1 MGWYSSRVSELNER
15 LNRASEGAPDTV
27 KRALSDAIVK
37 VGNAA
42 DQALSAMLDAS
53 ERTSAGNLGTQR
65 KWQERCATATAD
77 ISRAFGDAAKD
88 HMLSPALQLFWYQ
101 ALEHEMV
108 FFDSLAKVQT
118 PQLHDDLLVHQDL
131 LNKMLGE
138 LWDKWTFLLSK
149 DVVFE
154 NDQRQVVQQV
164 SRMAQSIVDELAPGV
179 LKRASEGVSRA
190 TAKSLDVALKLDDK
204 LLGGTGVDLAKQLV
218 SALFDVDIPDEIDRN
233 LLDAMQGDAEIYQVQ
248 KGHYRNLV
256 SVYQSLVQAEK
267 GSVLLLFNATRAEVD
282 TYRDKNDLGK
292 AKVTLDQAKGYLSDW
307 ASRVPSSAQRSEAS
321 SFKDKVC
328 SAIDTDWRLTEELDN
343 KFRDKFKGIFIQSL
357 GSETLEQLAESYLF
371 RQHLE
376 EVTRKDAAGKLKALP
391 GNLQSEVDG
400 ALERGLRPLDDL
412 VNRVPEEVREL
423 ARMKNQ
429 RFKEHVRARL
439 KDRIQALLPA
449 IIELAALWDP
459 NNLSRDFSREEL
471 EKALR

>member
-1 MGWYSSRVSELNER
+1 MGWYSSRVSELNEQ

-53 ERTSAGNLGTQR
+53 ERTSAGNLGTPR

-101 ALEHEMV
+101 ALEHEMA

-118 PQLHDDLLVHQDL
+118 PQLHDDLLV
-131 LNKMLGE
+131 
-138 LWDKWTFLLSK
+138 
-149 DVVFE
+149 
-154 NDQRQVVQQV
+154 
-164 SRMAQSIVDELAPGV
+164 
-179 LKRASEGVSRA
+179 
-190 TAKSLDVALKLDDK
+190 
-204 LLGGTGVDLAKQLV
+204 
-218 SALFDVDIPDEIDRN
+218 
-233 LLDAMQGDAEIYQVQ
+233 
-248 KGHYRNLV
+248 
-256 SVYQSLVQAEK
+256 
-267 GSVLLLFNATRAEVD
+267 
-282 TYRDKNDLGK
+282 
-292 AKVTLDQAKGYLSDW
+292 
-307 ASRVPSSAQRSEAS
+307 
-321 SFKDKVC
+321 
-328 SAIDTDWRLTEELDN
+328 
-343 KFRDKFKGIFIQSL
+343 GIFVQSL

-371 RQHLE
+371 CQHLE
-376 EVTRKDAAGKLKALP
+376 EITRKDAAGKLKALP
-391 GNLQSEVDG
+391 GNLQSEADS

-423 ARMKNQ
+423 ARVKNQ

-449 IIELAALWDP
+449 IVELADLWDP

>member
-53 ERTSAGNLGTQR
+53 AGNLGTQR

-88 HMLSPALQLFWYQ
+88 NMLSPALQLFWYQ
-101 ALEHEMV
+101 ALEHEMA

-118 PQLHDDLLVHQDL
+118 PQLHGDLLVHQDL

-138 LWDKWTFLLSK
+138 LWDKWAFLLSK
-149 DVVFE
+149 DVIFE

-179 LKRASEGVSRA
+179 LKRTSEGVSRA
-190 TAKSLDVALKLDDK
+190 TAKSLDVALKFDDK
-204 LLGGTGVDLAKQLV
+204 LLSGKGVDLAKLV
-218 SALFDVDIPDEIDRN
+218 ASLFDVDIPDEIDRN
-233 LLDAMQGDAEIYQVQ
+233 LLDAVQGGSEVYQVQ

-256 SVYQSLVQAEK
+256 SAYQSLVQAEK

-282 TYRDKNDLGK
+282 RYRDKNDLGK
-292 AKVTLDQAKGYLSDW
+292 AKVMLDQAKGYLSDW

-343 KFRDKFKGIFIQSL
+343 KFRDKFKGIFVQSL

-376 EVTRKDAAGKLKALP
+376 EITRKDAAGKLKALP
-391 GNLQSEVDG
+391 VNLQSEVDS

-449 IIELAALWDP
+449 IVELADLWDP

>member
-15 LNRASEGAPDTV
+15 LARASEGAPDTV

-42 DQALSAMLDAS
+42 DYALSAMLDAS

-65 KWQERCATATAD
+65 KWQERCAAATAD

-101 ALEHEMV
+101 ALEHEMA
-108 FFDSLAKVQT
+108 FFDTLAKVQT

-190 TAKSLDVALKLDDK
+190 TSKSLGVALKLDDK
-204 LLGGTGVDLAKQLV
+204 FLAGKGVDVAKLV
-218 SALFDVDIPDEIDRN
+218 ASIFDVDIPDQIDRD
-233 LLDAMQGDAEIYQVQ
+233 LLDAVQGGSEIYQVQ

-256 SVYQSLVQAEK
+256 SAYQSLVQAEK

-282 TYRDKNDLGK
+282 TYYSKNDLGK
-292 AKVTLDQAKGYLSDW
+292 ARVLLDQAKGFLSDW
-307 ASRVPSSAQRSEAS
+307 ASRVPGSAQKSEAA

-328 SAIDTDWRLTEELDN
+328 AAIDTDWKLTEELDG

-357 GSETLEQLAESYLF
+357 GNETIEQLAESYLF

-376 EVTRKDAAGKLKALP
+376 DVTRKDAAGKLKALP
-391 GNLQSEVDG
+391 GNIQSEVDS
-400 ALERGLRPLDDL
+400 ALDKGLRPIDDL

-423 ARMKNQ
+423 ARLGNE
-429 RFKEHVRARL
+429 RFKAHVRARL
-439 KDRIQALLPA
+439 KERIQSILPA
-449 IIELAALWDP
+449 ILELAALWDP

-471 EKALR
+471 ERTLR

>member
-15 LNRASEGAPDTV
+15 LTRASEGAADPV

-37 VGNAA
+37 VGNVA
-42 DQALSAMLDAS
+42 DQALTAMLDAS

-88 HMLSPALQLFWYQ
+88 NMLTPALQLFWYQ
-101 ALEHEMV
+101 ALEHEMA
-108 FFDSLAKVQT
+108 FFDALAKVQT

-164 SRMAQSIVDELAPGV
+164 SRMAQSIIDELAPGV

-190 TAKSLDVALKLDDK
+190 TSKSLGVALKLDDK
-204 LLGGTGVDLAKQLV
+204 FLAGKGVDVAKLV
-218 SALFDVDIPDEIDRN
+218 ASIFDVDIPDEISRD
-233 LLDAMQGDAEIYQVQ
+233 LLDAVQGGSEIYQVQ

-256 SVYQSLVQAEK
+256 ATYQSLVQAEK
-267 GSVLLLFNATRAEVD
+267 GSVLLLFNSTRAEVD

-292 AKVTLDQAKGYLSDW
+292 AKVILDQAKGYLSDW
-307 ASRVPSSAQRSEAS
+307 AYRVPSSAQKSEAA

-328 SAIDTDWRLTEELDN
+328 AAIDTDWRLTEELDG
-343 KFRDKFKGIFIQSL
+343 KFRDKFKGIFVQSL
-357 GSETLEQLAESYLF
+357 GSETIEQLAESYLF
-371 RQHLE
+371 RQHIE
-376 EVTRKDAAGKLKALP
+376 EITRKDAAGKLKALP
-391 GNLQSEVDG
+391 GLIQSEVDS
-400 ALERGLRPLDDL
+400 ALEKGLRPLDDL

-423 ARMKNQ
+423 ARLKNQ
-429 RFKEHVRARL
+429 QFKDHVRARL
-439 KDRIQALLPA
+439 KERIQAILPA
-449 IIELAALWDP
+449 ILELAAFWDP
-459 NNLSRDFSREEL
+459 SNLSRDFSREEL

>member
-1 MGWYSSRVSELNER
+1 MGWYSSRVSELNEQ

-88 HMLSPALQLFWYQ
+88 HMLPPALQLFWYQ
-101 ALEHEMV
+101 ALEHEMA
-108 FFDSLAKVQT
+108 FFDSLAKVPT

-149 DVVFE
+149 DVIFE

-179 LKRASEGVSRA
+179 LKRTSEGVSRA

-204 LLGGTGVDLAKQLV
+204 LLGGKGVDIAKLIA
-218 SALFDVDIPDEIDRN
+218 SLLDVDIPDEIDRN
-233 LLDAMQGDAEIYQVQ
+233 LLDVVQGGSEVYQVQ

-256 SVYQSLVQAEK
+256 SAYQSLVQAEK

-282 TYRDKNDLGK
+282 TYLDKNDLGK
-292 AKVTLDQAKGYLSDW
+292 ARVMLDQAKGSLSDW

-343 KFRDKFKGIFIQSL
+343 KFRDKFKGIFVQSL

-376 EVTRKDAAGKLKALP
+376 EITRKDAAGKLKALP
-391 GNLQSEVDG
+391 GNLQSEADS
-400 ALERGLRPLDDL
+400 ALEQGLRPLDDL

-439 KDRIQALLPA
+439 KERIQVLLPA
-449 IIELAALWDP
+449 IVELADLWDP